1 MADLR
6 RLARMLKEIDDQMV
20 TCMRCGMCQAVCPV
34 FADTGREA
42 DVARGKIALLS
53 QLSDEMIRDP
63 LQVKERLERCLLCG
77 SCAAAC
83 PSGVKVVDIFLKA
96 RAILTTYIGL
106 SPTKKLIFRGLLAHP
121 ALFDRLLSLAPS
133 MQGLFTHEVDAV
145 AGTSCA
151 RFMSSLTG
159 DRHFKT
165 LAAKP
170 FHELIAPMDEPAG
183 ASGTRVALFTGCVVD
198 KVFPQI
204 GLATLKALAH
214 AGAGVYLPGG
224 QACCGIPALSSGDTQ
239 TFRKLVRANLKLY
252 AGKSF
257 DVLVTACA
265 SCTAT
270 IKHIWPDMATEGFSA
285 EERRAIAE
293 LAAKTTDICAYLTDV
308 AGVSPAAEPA
318 AGPADGR
325 VTVTYHDPCHL
336 KKSLGIAEQPRDLI
350 RANKKLRLV
359 ELPEAD
365 VCCGCGGSFNLA
377 HYEISKH
384 IGQRKIDNIRSTGA
398 AVAATACPACMLQI
412 ADMASRTGGGIQV
425 KHAVELYAEGLED

>member
-6 RLARMLKEIDDQMV
+6 RLARMLKEIDDQLV
-20 TCMRCGMCQAVCPV
+20 GCMRCGMCQSVCPV
-34 FADTGREA
+34 FGDTGREA

-96 RAILTTYIGL
+96 RAILTAYIGL
-106 SPTKKLIFRGLLAHP
+106 SPTRKLIFRGLLAHP
-121 ALFDRLLSLAPS
+121 GLFDRLLSLAPA
-133 MQGLFTHEVDAV
+133 MQGLFTREVDAV
-145 AGTSCA
+145 VGTSCA
-151 RFMSSLTG
+151 RFQSHLIG

-170 FHELIAPMDEPAG
+170 FHALVSPKDEPAG
-183 ASGTRVALFTGCVVD
+183 TSGKRVALFTGCVVD
-198 KVFPQI
+198 KVFPQV
-204 GLATLKALAH
+204 GQATLKALSH
-214 AGAGVYLPGG
+214 AGAGVYLPAG

-239 TFRKLVRANLKLY
+239 TFRKLVLANLELY
-252 AGKSF
+252 AGKPF
-257 DVLVTACA
+257 DALVTACA
-265 SCTAT
+265 TCTAT
-270 IKHIWPDMATEGFSA
+270 IKHVWPDMGRDLFDA

-308 AGVSPAAEPA
+308 LGVSPAAEPA
-318 AGPADGR
+318 NGAM
-325 VTVTYHDPCHL
+325 TVTYHDPCHL
-336 KKSLGIAEQPRDLI
+336 KKSLGVSEQPRNLV
-350 RANKKLRLV
+350 RANKRLRLV
-359 ELPEAD
+359 ELNEAD

-384 IGQRKIDNIRSTGA
+384 IGGRKIANIRATGA
-398 AVAATACPACMLQI
+398 AIAATACPACMLQI
-412 ADMASRTGGGIQV
+412 ADMASQSGGGIQV
-425 KHAVELYAEGLED
+425 KHAVELYAEGLADY